1 MELTLS
7 MPFVAAPAV
16 TRHPGR
22 DAVREWRAAEAERQ
36 RRASVRPQESVPV
49 TQRSPV

>member
-1 MELTLS
+1 MGLTLS
-7 MPFVAAPAV
+7 MPFIAAPAV

-22 DAVREWRAAEAERQ
+22 DAVREWRAAQAER
-36 RRASVRPQESVPV
+36 RRRVSVRPQESAPV